1 MNELIDKSLPK
12 KNQKETEEYYLYRK
26 EKFLTQTRLRNIPKI
41 VGIIKTIENNSD
53 QKNSV
58 IAFVNSVIKNRAQKA
73 SSFMESIINNLK
85 NRSQSDPNVIIKT
98 DYITGSMMPCE
109 RKEKLDKLVY
119 EKSFVLWN
127 CLCLTEGIDI
137 PGCNTVVFF
146 DPKNSTLEIIQAVGR
161 ILRKDPNNP
170 NKIAKIILL
179 PFENNDDSSFMRNIS
194 FENNNNFL
202 KTLKYILISDS
213 RFRNSKSE
221 EQKDKIGKI
230 IKSASPQANDLP
242 SLNIK
247 EKESNEIK
255 KQDQANIDFVYK
267 YLISEV
273 VKYNGLSWQNLV
285 LEIKN
290 TLKDIKDIIQKDSEK
305 DILVKIKKMFG
316 TILKIDEK
324 KLEDNQTVD
333 ILSQYVLFYP
343 ILEKIYEVE
352 CSLFNELDVLLEQ
365 LGVYKQVQEIA
376 KPTIKSFNKT
386 LYLEYKNIDDKL
398 HIFTQIYNKLLKETD
413 PQLTSE
419 NGMWYTPG
427 WVVEILWDL
436 LLKLEPKLNPQN
448 PQNSPYHVIDPSS
461 GTASFIVHFVQKI
474 LKETK
479 TIDKFYDNYLHIREI
494 HFLAFMISVFRITI
508 AAKKEQP
515 PKNIH
520 WGDTLKNESKRSNP
534 IANQHKSN
542 IKEFTIIITNPPWK
556 VSQQKDEG
564 KTKIS
569 YRQEDHFNSGDN
581 AQGDDKNTYW
591 VDDRIKET
599 FVQKNEKKNIQSL
612 YNIYRRFVRWSLDH
626 IQRGWIAM
634 VLPNSF
640 LTESVEGFRRSLT
653 DECEKIYL
661 VNLKG
666 AQGMRVS
673 YPEKEGANIFLTETQ
688 KGNTQ
693 GVVLLLCFKD
703 ENKNKKTKAKT
714 YYHEVPDGLKT
725 SEQKCEHLK
734 NHFKN
739 KDFFEEIKLDD
750 NGMWF
755 NKPEIEPQK
764 WQALTEQD
772 IKTKNENEKVFY
784 FETRKDGLK
793 SACTEFV
800 YDKNLNILK
809 SKIKKFIEFYEKCRL
824 EKKIID
830 NPNVIRW
837 HDKLKDNCLKN
848 KPISFDENKIT
859 TAIRSPFKEQYLY
872 LEPLIIYAIR
882 KQDQY
887 YQEENISLCISYNL
901 DFFECLVVNK
911 ISDTSILYVTK
922 CYVMSELIPKEPYNQ
937 KEWMAI
943 LYALFHHTDYKE
955 KAKNFL
961 KSNLPTIPPLTKQN
975 QKDLLILGQE
985 LMELHLNYQNLEDS
999 KDIYDESN
1007 KPNNFIQYHR
1017 KMLFLSQEAL
1027 DYKLFNKPILYSLRD
1042 SDLFPKLVTLATE
1055 TTAIKKEI
1063 DKIVLNLQ

>member
-137 PGCNTVVFF
+137 PGCNAVVFF

-161 ILRKDPNNP
+161 ILRKDPHNP

-194 FENNNNFL
+194 FENNKNFL
-202 KTLKYILISDS
+202 KTLKYILISDI
-213 RFRNSKSE
+213 RFRNAKPE
-221 EQKDKIGKI
+221 EKKDKIEKI
-230 IKSASPQANDLP
+230 IKSASPKTNDL
-242 SLNIK
+242 SLPNTK

-255 KQDQANIDFVYK
+255 KQDQENIDFVYEH
-267 YLISEV
+267 LISEV
-273 VKYNGLSWQNLV
+273 VKYDGLSWQNLV

-324 KLEDNQTVD
+324 QLEDNQTAD

-494 HFLAFMISVFRITI
+494 HFLAFMISVFQVTI

-520 WGDTLKNESKRSNP
+520 WGDTLKNESKSSNF
-534 IANQHKSN
+534 IAEQHRGN
-542 IKEFTIIITNPPWK
+542 KEFTIIITNPPWK
-556 VSQQKDEG
+556 VSQTKDAG

-569 YRQEDHFNSGDN
+569 YKEKDYPNLKYNDP
-581 AQGDDKNTYW
+581 NTYW

-599 FVQKNEKKNIQSL
+599 FVQKSGKLRSIGSS
-612 YNIYRRFVRWSLDH
+612 YNIYRRFVRWSLDR

-640 LTESVEGFRRSLT
+640 LTENVEGFRRSLT

-673 YPEKEGANIFLTETQ
+673 FPEKEGANIFKTETQ
-688 KGNTQ
+688 KPNTQ

-703 ENKNKKTKAKT
+703 IDNQKEEAKT
-714 YYHEVPDGLKT
+714 YYHEVPDGLKI
-725 SEQKCEHLK
+725 SEKYKHLK
-734 NHFKN
+734 KHFKN
-739 KDFFEEIKLDD
+739 LKNDFKDDDFFEEIELDKND
-750 NGMWF
+750 MWF
-755 NKPEIEPQK
+755 NKPEIAPQT
-764 WQALTEQD
+764 WQALTEKD
-772 IKTKNENEKVFY
+772 VKTKNENAKSFY
-784 FETRKDGLK
+784 FKTRKDGLK
-793 SACTEFV
+793 SNCSEFV
-800 YDKNLNILK
+800 YHENLKELK
-809 SKIKKFIEFYEKCRL
+809 SKIKNFIKFYEECRRN
-824 EKKIID
+824 KKIIE
-830 NPNVIRW
+830 NPNVIKW
-837 HDKLKDNCLKN
+837 HEKLKKNCLN
-848 KPISFDENKIT
+848 NIPILFDENKIT
-859 TAIRSPFKEQYLY
+859 KAMRRHFEEQYLY
-872 LEPLIIYAIR
+872 LEPLIISDIC

-887 YQEENISLCISYNL
+887 YQEENISLCISYSS
-901 DFFECLVVNK
+901 DFFECLVVNRIPDK
-911 ISDTSILYVTK
+911 GLLYTIK
-922 CYVMSELIPKEPYNQ
+922 CYSMSDLIPKEPYNR

-943 LYALFHHTDYKE
+943 LYALFHHTDYRQ

-961 KSNLPTIPPLTKQN
+961 KSNLPTIPPLTK
-975 QKDLLILGQE
+975 K
-985 LMELHLNYQNLEDS
+985 
-999 KDIYDESN
+999 
-1007 KPNNFIQYHR
+1007 
-1017 KMLFLSQEAL
+1017 
-1027 DYKLFNKPILYSLRD
+1027 
-1042 SDLFPKLVTLATE
+1042 
-1055 TTAIKKEI
+1055 IKKI
-1063 DKIVLNLQ
+1063 Y